1 MNKSIYFNNIQL
13 KLELDKCLS
22 CATKPCQKACPVKCD
37 AHQFIKLAKENKLK
51 EAVDIIYQK
60 NPFGHICGLVCPEKF
75 CMKACLRAKID
86 QAVNIKKIQATLAQK
101 SPLKEHHFSP
111 IYRSE
116 KIAIVGA
123 GPAGITAAF
132 TLAKNGFQV
141 TLIEKEDEISGAL
154 SLIPNN
160 RLPKEVIKEELNL
173 ITKKE
178 PFKILTNTLIK
189 NPKNLL
195 NEGFDYVF
203 MATGETKLKKLHIKG
218 ENHALS
224 YPLFL
229 KNISNYKAFKK
240 IAIIG
245 GGNVAFDG
253 AISAKKAGIQEVH
266 LFVRRRHIDMR
277 ITLQEH
283 QELIQN
289 QITLHPLTSPI
300 QIKKQKDK
308 FNLLVQNNTIIDEKP
323 VAIEKAIYTQQGFDA
338 IISAIGSTAEAT
350 LKSDRI
356 FYIGDIKLG
365 SSSVVEAIAHAQQ
378 TTLNFMQSLLK

>member
-1 MNKSIYFNNIQL
+1 MVAN
-13 KLELDKCLS
+13 
-22 CATKPCQKACPVKCD
+22 
-37 AHQFIKLAKENKLK
+37 
-51 EAVDIIYQK
+51 
-60 NPFGHICGLVCPEKF
+60 
-75 CMKACLRAKID
+75 
-86 QAVNIKKIQATLAQK
+86 
-101 SPLKEHHFSP
+101 
-111 IYRSE
+111 
-116 KIAIVGA
+116 
-123 GPAGITAAF
+123 
-132 TLAKNGFQV
+132 
-141 TLIEKEDEISGAL
+141 
-154 SLIPNN
+154 
-160 RLPKEVIKEELNL
+160 
-173 ITKKE
+173 
-178 PFKILTNTLIK
+178 FK
-189 NPKNLL
+189 
-195 NEGFDYVF
+195 V
-203 MATGETKLKKLHIKG
+203 IKG

-245 GGNVAFDG
+245 GGNVAFDC